1 MAREFQTRMTTL
13 SAKWQ
18 LFKNRLFNVNS
29 SVGASLKDSMT
40 SLMDGVGNLLDKIE
54 TWIDEH
60 PKLTSTIAKQQLQS
74 GKFKSIRCI
83 KPCFKFYTLPS
94 RTAIFRL
101 IQIKRNYS

>member
-60 PKLTSTIAKQQLQS
+60 PKLTSTIAK
-74 GKFKSIRCI
+74 
-83 KPCFKFYTLPS
+83 
-94 RTAIFRL
+94 TAVAIGEV
-101 IQIKRNYS
+101 